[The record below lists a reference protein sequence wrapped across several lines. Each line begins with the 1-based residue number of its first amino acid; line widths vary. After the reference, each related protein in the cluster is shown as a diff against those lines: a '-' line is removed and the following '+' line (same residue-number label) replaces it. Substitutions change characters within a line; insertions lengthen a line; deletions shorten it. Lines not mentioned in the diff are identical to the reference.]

1 MCREKDE
8 PGRGTVCAK
17 TQKGGATG
25 IAPGVK
31 GDTHVKLKCFFLKKK
46 KSEVQVGI
54 WGNSSEENRALREQ
68 ITLVC
73 SISPCGTHLALEGDG

>member
-31 GDTHVKLKCFFLKKK
+31 GDTHVKLNCFFKKK
-46 KSEVQVGI
+46 KKVKYMWGFGGTVVRRTGLSE
-54 WGNSSEENRALREQ
+54 NK
-68 ITLVC
+68 
-73 SISPCGTHLALEGDG
+73 